1 MLRRAAASLGKSL
14 QILAN
19 FRDML
24 AGITDRKYKIKLLII
39 IKLFLLISP

>member
-19 FRDML
+19 FRDVP
-24 AGITDRKYKIKLLII
+24 AGVNDRGYGIKLLIVI
-39 IKLFLLISP
+39 QLFL